1 MKIVSKGKKVTST
14 KLIVPIDGMIEIDN
28 EGIADVS
35 AKCAAILVNNTND
48 WDFLRKQK
56 ETEVVEETEETTEEE
71 TEQEE
76 TTEEETEE
84 TEEQSEEKMLEE
96 LNNSS
101 LEQLRSMCAE
111 AGFPE
116 KEWKNLSKKLLVKYM
131 LKKYQ
136 EAE

>member
-1 MKIVSKGKKVTST
+1 MKIVSKGKKVVST

-48 WDFLRKQK
+48 WEFLKKQK
-56 ETEVVEETEETTEEE
+56 ETAIAEAPEETVEEESSEEE
-71 TEQEE
+71 NEDS
-76 TTEEETEE
+76 
-84 TEEQSEEKMLEE
+84 EEQSEEKMLEE
-96 LNNSS
+96 LNSSS

-111 AGFPE
+111 AEFPE

-131 LKKYQ
+131 LKKYE
-136 EAE
+136 EAK